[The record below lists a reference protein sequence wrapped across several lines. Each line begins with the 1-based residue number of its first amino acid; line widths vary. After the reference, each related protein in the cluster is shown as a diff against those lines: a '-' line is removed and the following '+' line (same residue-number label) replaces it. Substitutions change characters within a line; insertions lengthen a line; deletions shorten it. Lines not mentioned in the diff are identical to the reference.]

1 MTRKVNTTQIGIFV
15 LGAIALAVAAVLVLG
30 SGRLFEDH
38 HECLLYFDSSV
49 NGLRNGAP
57 VKYKGVEVGRVR
69 SVRLPVMSRAGDLPV
84 EVVIELDES
93 QMDEDEMLETLAE
106 RAIDRG
112 LRAQLEADS
121 FVTGVL
127 FVSLVFAP
135 DTPVSL
141 RRLRLDLP
149 ELPTIPTPM
158 QRLQDAAAQMIAQFE
173 RIDLA
178 SVVRDLGAVTTSLR
192 ELAESEEIRSTL
204 TDVQTLARELSRA
217 TTGLDVKLQT
227 AVDSVS
233 KISTR
238 FDSAGARFEEGVGEA
253 QQSLAAARKLIE
265 NVDERSVPLLDSLR
279 ASAESLNRVTLAL
292 ETGVA
297 KANLMLDPDAPMA
310 VQLHNA
316 LVELQGAARATR
328 ELIELLERNPA
339 ALVRGKATGGD

>member
-1 MTRKVNTTQIGIFV
+1 
-15 LGAIALAVAAVLVLG
+15 
-30 SGRLFEDH
+30 
-38 HECLLYFDSSV
+38 
-49 NGLRNGAP
+49 
-57 VKYKGVEVGRVR
+57 
-69 SVRLPVMSRAGDLPV
+69 
-84 EVVIELDES
+84 
-93 QMDEDEMLETLAE
+93 
-106 RAIDRG
+106 
-112 LRAQLEADS
+112 
-121 FVTGVL
+121 
-127 FVSLVFAP
+127 
-135 DTPVSL
+135 
-141 RRLRLDLP
+141 
-149 ELPTIPTPM
+149 M